1 MCRRLRAV
9 ASLVDLRAA
18 FLAGR
23 LAAVFLVALRAVF
36 FAVFLAGDF
45 FAAFLVVL
53 RAVFLA
59 AFFAVFLVAFLAVD
73 FRAVD
78 FFAAVFLADF
88 LAAFFAVRLV
98 VALRAVDFFAAVF
111 LADFLAAFL
120 VALRAVDFL
129 AAFFAVFLADFFAV
143 RAVVVFRDE
152 LAAAWVSFGVTSS
165 SVAGTRA
172 SCSRPSHPL
181 VDVFTEKDR
190 RQCGDCCQRFVA
202 HLLFASRHDMH
213 RIALRD
219 ERRECGSHGDHRG
232 DVMSHAW
239 RGHVGKPLWTK
250 GSRVCAMN
258 VSTTTASALQRCG
271 SAHAVSSSLAM
282 RSRMEEA
289 RHVFSG
295 GDTHE
300 VLHGVDVDICRH
312 RRGDDDVGVDR

>member
-1 MCRRLRAV
+1 M
-9 ASLVDLRAA
+9 
-18 FLAGR
+18 
-23 LAAVFLVALRAVF
+23 
-36 FAVFLAGDF
+36 
-45 FAAFLVVL
+45 

-59 AFFAVFLVAFLAVD
+59 AFFAVFLVAFLAVV

-172 SCSRPSHPL
+172 SCSRTSHPM
-181 VDVFTEKDR
+181 VDVFTAKDR
-190 RQCGDCCQRFVA
+190 IMRR
-202 HLLFASRHDMH
+202 LLPAFR
-213 RIALRD
+213 RTYFLR
-219 ERRECGSHGDHRG
+219 
-232 DVMSHAW
+232 V
-239 RGHVGKPLWTK
+239 
-250 GSRVCAMN
+250 
-258 VSTTTASALQRCG
+258 TTTRASHCVATTVEN
-271 SAHAVSSSLAM
+271 AVA
-282 RSRMEEA
+282 A
-289 RHVFSG
+289 
-295 GDTHE
+295 
-300 VLHGVDVDICRH
+300 
-312 RRGDDDVGVDR
+312 